1 MSRSINRISALTIL
15 TALSIA
21 IGLAGCSSSNKR
33 EPSKLVSV
41 EEKLSVTSVWS
52 TSVGKSETFIMRPV
66 VAGDYIYTSAGN
78 GLISKIDILSGK
90 KVWEVKAPSDLS
102 SGPGS
107 DGAVIVVGTAKGVVY
122 AYSAQGEKIWEETV
136 GSEVLTEPLVL
147 GGVAVIRTIDN
158 RFFGLDAKTGKRRWS
173 YLRPQTALALRTSFA
188 MVPVAVDAFVTGFS
202 GGKIGVMS
210 LSTGNVLWET
220 SLAYPKGFSEIE
232 RMTDVAAR
240 PTLVARRLCAV
251 AFQGRIGCGDLNT
264 GNFTWTKDFSS
275 YTGTAQSQEFVFA
288 ADEKSHLVAYRADD
302 GVEVWRNETMTWRDL
317 GEPLAA
323 GRLLVMGDK
332 QGYLHFLEQS
342 SGNPIARIRVD
353 SSAISAAPIIANGL
367 LIIQS
372 RSGSLAAYKP
382 N

>member
-1 MSRSINRISALTIL
+1 MSRSINRISALTIF

-240 PTLVARRLCAV
+240 PTLVGRRLCAV